1 MPHRDGRFAGTGAQ
15 ALYYQCWEPDA
26 RPRAVLAIV
35 HGFGEHS
42 GRYQNVVRHLVPRDY
57 VVYGFDHRGHGRS
70 PGPRGHVNAWS
81 EFRGDVRE
89 FLSLIRRQQSDRPV
103 FLLGHSLG
111 GLIAI
116 EYVLREAPRLHGLI
130 VSNPLLAA
138 ARISPLVRAAAAV
151 LAHLAPRVAI
161 KTGLDASAISRDP
174 AVVQQYR
181 EDVLVHGTG
190 TPRLS
195 AEITAARKWTSEHA
209 AALKVPFL
217 LILGG
222 ADRLVPPEGGRRFFE
237 GVAVADKELKE
248 YPGAY
253 HEPHN
258 DIIADQVMTDL
269 GRWLEAH
276 LSAVRLT

>member
-1 MPHRDGRFAGTGAQ
+1 MPHRDGRFSGAGSQ

-26 RPRAVLAIV
+26 RPRAILAVV

-42 GRYQNVVRHLVPRDY
+42 GRYGSVVRHLVPRGFA
-57 VVYGFDHRGHGRS
+57 VYAFDHRGHGRS
-70 PGPRGHVNAWS
+70 PGRRGHIDAWS

-89 FLSLIRRQQSDRPV
+89 FVSLIRREQSERPV

-111 GLIAI
+111 GLIAT
-116 EYVLREAPRLHGLI
+116 EYVLREGPELNGLV

-138 ARISPLVRAAAAV
+138 ARLSPVVRAVAAV
-151 LAHLAPRVAI
+151 LAHLAPSVAI
-161 KTGLDASAISRDP
+161 KTGLDAAAISRDP

-181 EDVLVHGTG
+181 DDVLVHSTG

-195 AEITAARKWTSEHA
+195 AEINAARKWTSEQA
-209 AALKVPFL
+209 ADLQVPFMM
-217 LILGG
+217 ILGG
-222 ADRLVPPEGGRRFFE
+222 ADRLVPPTGGRRFFAS
-237 GVAVADKELKE
+237 VTLADKELKE

-258 DIIADQVMTDL
+258 DIIAEQVLTDL
-269 GRWLEAH
+269 ARWLEAH
-276 LSAVRLT
+276 LA